1 MVAAIAAASVACT
14 LVWAFRRRRPTARVV
29 PNASSSASEPLVSVE
44 FWVNGVRHLLVGAER
59 PLPRTTLVDYL
70 RKVGLKGTKVGC
82 GSGACGACT
91 VMLSR
96 RDVASGRIVHE
107 SVNACLV
114 PLLFVDGCHITT
126 VEGVGDTVQPSL
138 VQRRLAKFNATQCGF
153 CTPGIVMSLH
163 SALCNGLSTPAQLEG
178 ALAGNLCRCTGY
190 RPILDAAKSLSSC
203 CFSTSATCASSCG
216 DAAADIE
223 DFGSIQKWQS
233 SVREQASAGAWKTCT
248 TSDKLRSCKTEGA
261 AAYPAADITVL
272 RASVPATDLV
282 VEGPSDGSLWLRPA
296 TLHSLMCMRSK
307 HPTALVVAG
316 ETDFTVH
323 LRASTNTFI
332 DISKVPELYVVT
344 VDLAAA
350 SPQPLFRLGAAV
362 TVSRAIEALESALV
376 SFSALSLADNSKV
389 ARLTALKD
397 ALSRLGTPQNRHAM
411 AAVSHLSATDLA
423 PVLLACGAMVFQARD
438 TVGLPISS
446 YFDTPKAERR
456 GAAGMVLFMTLPAVT
471 LPDNVVEFV
480 CALKAAP
487 RRVGAFGT
495 VSAGMRLQLV
505 AHAAES
511 KWIVRDATLAF
522 GGFSSSG
529 SPVVVAKAAQS
540 ALVGSSS
547 SFKVELFAKVAEGL
561 RFDLESALK
570 TTVRA
575 SIGIH
580 EVAPNV
586 PGALSASLLFRFF
599 IASSEWLEQVVSSS
613 SLSLPPPPSID
624 DRDRSATTAMNGHG
638 ADIFGRSAAPGTGPA
653 CSAGAQAWSTVEG
666 GLQTALGG
674 EHFRDSNQNSLPW
687 KSEAG
692 PTGPHAPV
700 NLKRAPVGEPLVHA
714 CANQQTTGEAIF
726 AADVEPPYGCLE
738 AAMVMS
744 PHAHARIVSIDTA
757 KALAIPGVRGYF
769 DHKDL
774 ASRSIKGKGRV
785 EDDQDRVFADGLV
798 TCVATAIGVI
808 VADTAA
814 IARQAASA
822 VEVVYDVLEPCLSI
836 NDAVRMNRFHD
847 YDHCIADGDV
857 ETALASAPHRLSG
870 GLCVGAQE
878 HFYMEPHA
886 LMAIPGETYGE
897 MEIISCTQCVTKS
910 AKCVAGCLGVPEAKV
925 RCVVKRLGGGFGGK
939 ETLSIYRSGAIA
951 VAAAKLKKAVR
962 LVLTREEDMAIS
974 GQSHPFDGK
983 WTVGFDDSGKVLACD
998 VMLLNDA
1005 GCTSCCSNV
1014 VMDRAVAHFANSY
1027 HLGAVRVVGRLAW
1040 THLPSNTAFRG
1051 FGVPQSAL
1059 ICEDMLEAIAAA
1071 LCLHPDSVRAVNFL
1085 SSGARTHYGQLVEKS
1100 HTHRVWKEL
1109 RSTADV
1115 DARRDAIQAFNASHR
1130 WRKRGMA
1137 VVPTMYGVNFP
1148 VKYLNQAGAQVLVYT
1163 DGSVY
1168 ITHAAVEMGQG
1179 LNTKVMQVAAQ
1190 ALGVDIA
1197 DCHIAECSSDRVNN
1211 TSPTAAS
1218 MGADLNGMATLHACE
1233 QIRDRLKPIR
1243 EELGPDKPF
1252 RDVCALAYKR
1262 QISLAAYGFYCSPFG
1277 GVHRWRQTRAGDH
1290 LSSAD
1295 RSPSSN
1301 ASRGDIFN
1309 YFAFGCAAAE
1319 VELDVLTGLFEVV
1332 RADLLMDVGDSLNT
1346 SIDIG
1351 QVEGAFVQ
1359 GMGRWTTE
1367 QIRFN
1372 SKGEMTTVNPHT
1384 YLIPSAADVPR
1395 DFRVTLLGDA
1405 RNPRAVHSSK
1415 AVGEPPFFLSSSV
1428 YFALK
1433 DAVRAAR
1440 EEAAGAGAER
1450 EHVRIDAPLLAHK
1463 IRLACND
1470 AVLASSEKRS

>member
-1 MVAAIAAASVACT
+1 MEPTASVST
-14 LVWAFRRRRPTARVV
+14 SESDVSI
-29 PNASSSASEPLVSVE
+29 SSTIE
-44 FWVNGVRHLLVGAER
+44 FWVNGVHHLVVGAASHLEAQSQQQRR
-59 PLPRTTLVDYL
+59 PLPRTTVVEYL
-70 RKVGLKGTKVGC
+70 REVGLKGTKVGC
-82 GSGACGACT
+82 GTGACGACT

-96 RDVASGRIVHE
+96 RDAATGRIHHE
-107 SVNACLV
+107 SVNACLF
-114 PLLFVDGCHITT
+114 PLLLVDGCHITT
-126 VEGVGDTVQPSL
+126 VEGVGDTTKPNI
-138 VQRRLAKFNATQCGF
+138 VQRRLAKLNATQCGF
-153 CTPGIVMSLH
+153 CTPGVVMSLH
-163 SALCNGLSTPAQLEG
+163 SALCSGVSSVAELEG
-178 ALAGNLCRCTGY
+178 ALVGNLCRCTGY

-203 CFSTSATCASSCG
+203 CFSTSASCASSCG

-223 DFGSIQKWQS
+223 DFGSFGKWKEAVRGQS
-233 SVREQASAGAWKTCT
+233 SGGAWTTCT
-248 TSDKLRSCKTEGA
+248 TSDTLRNCKIEGA
-261 AAYPAADITVL
+261 AEYLASEITL
-272 RASVPATDLV
+272 PNASIPATDLV
-282 VEGPSDGSLWLRPA
+282 VVGHDGCMWLRPA
-296 TLHSLMCMRSK
+296 TQNSLMLIRSK
-307 HPTALVVAG
+307 YPTAVVVGG
-316 ETDFTVH
+316 ETDFTSHV
-323 LRASTNTFI
+323 RDSAKIFV
-332 DISKVPELYVVT
+332 DISKLSELSAIS
-344 VDLAAA
+344 VDLAATP
-350 SPQPLFRLGAAV
+350 PQPLIRLGAAV
-362 TVSRAIEALESALV
+362 TVSRAIEALEAALV
-376 SFSALSLADNSKV
+376 SFSALSLADKSQLTRV
-389 ARLTALKD
+389 TALKN

-411 AAVSHLSATDLA
+411 AVISHLTATDLA
-423 PVLLACGAMVFQARD
+423 PVLVACGAMVFSARN
-438 TVGLPISS
+438 TVGMPIES
-446 YFDTPKAERR
+446 YFDTPQTERR
-456 GAAGMVLFMTLPAVT
+456 SAEGMVLFMTLPAYT
-471 LPDNVVEFV
+471 LPESVVEFV

-505 AHAAES
+505 AHTKES
-511 KWIVRDATLAF
+511 KWIVRDCTLAF
-522 GGFSSSG
+522 SGFSSSG
-529 SPVVVAKAAQS
+529 SSVVTAKAAQS
-540 ALVGSSS
+540 AFFDASS
-547 SFKVELFAKVAEGL
+547 SFKVELFPKVAESL
-561 RFDLESALK
+561 RFDIESAIKPTLL
-570 TTVRA
+570 A

-580 EVAPNV
+580 EVDTNV
-586 PGALSASLLFRFF
+586 PGALAASLLFRFF
-599 IASSEWLEQVVSSS
+599 IACSEWLEDIVSSS
-613 SLSLPPPPSID
+613 PHALPPPPSID
-624 DRDRSATTAMNGHG
+624 DRDRSATMAFNGQG
-638 ADIFGRSAAPGTGPA
+638 ADIFGHSAESGTV
-653 CSAGAQAWSTVEG
+653 CSAGAQAWTTVEG
-666 GLQTALGG
+666 GVQTAIGA
-674 EHFRDSNQNSLPW
+674 EHFRDSKQNIKPW
-687 KSEAG
+687 KSELG
-692 PTGPHAPV
+692 PIGPHAPV
-700 NLKRAPVGEPLVHA
+700 NLKRAPVGEPLPHA

-726 AADVEPPYGCLE
+726 AADVEPPHGCLE
-738 AAMVMS
+738 AAMVVS
-744 PHAHARIVSIDTA
+744 THPHARIVSVNAA
-757 KALAIPGVRGYF
+757 KALAVQGVRGYF
-769 DHKDL
+769 DHNDL
-774 ASRSIKGKGRV
+774 ADRSIKGKSRV
-785 EDDQDRVFADGLV
+785 EDDKDRVFADGLV
-798 TCVATAIGVI
+798 TCVGTAIGII
-808 VADTAA
+808 VADSAA
-814 IARQAASA
+814 IAHQAASM
-822 VEVVYDVLEPCLSI
+822 VEVVYDILEPCLSI
-836 NDAVRMNRFHD
+836 SDAVRMNRFHD

-857 ETALASAPHRLSG
+857 ESALASAPRRLSG

-962 LVLTREEDMAIS
+962 LIMTRDEDMAIS

-983 WTVGFDDSGKVLACD
+983 WTVGFDESGKVLACD
-998 VMLLNDA
+998 VELLNDA

-1027 HLGAVRVVGRLAW
+1027 HLGAVRVVGKLAW

-1059 ICEDMLEAIAAA
+1059 ICEDMIEAIAAN
-1071 LCLHPDSVRAVNFL
+1071 LCLHPDSVRAINFL
-1085 SSGARTHYGQLVEKS
+1085 PSGARTHFGQLVEKS
-1100 HTHRVWKEL
+1100 HTARIWKEL
-1109 RSTADV
+1109 RSSADS
-1115 DARRDAIQAFNASHR
+1115 DTRRDAIQAFNACHK
-1130 WRKRGMA
+1130 WRKRGLA
-1137 VVPTMYGVNFP
+1137 IIPTMYGVNFP

-1168 ITHAAVEMGQG
+1168 ISHAGVEMGQG

-1233 QIRDRLKPIR
+1233 QIRDRLKPLR

-1252 RDVCALAYKR
+1252 RDLCALAYKR

-1277 GVHRWRQTRAGDH
+1277 GVHRWRQTGRGEH

-1332 RADLLMDVGDSLNT
+1332 RADILMDVGDSLNPA
-1346 SIDIG
+1346 IDIG
-1351 QVEGAFVQ
+1351 QVEGSFVQ

-1372 SKGEMTTVNPHT
+1372 SKGVMTTVTPHT
-1384 YLIPSAADVPR
+1384 YLIPTAADVPR
-1395 DFRVTLLGDA
+1395 DFRITLLGDSP
-1405 RNPRAVHSSK
+1405 NPQAVHSSK

-1440 EEAAGAGAER
+1440 QEGGGGAAKKF
-1450 EHVRIDAPLLAHK
+1450 EHIRIDSPLLAHK

-1470 AVLASSEKRS
+1470 AVLASCEKRN